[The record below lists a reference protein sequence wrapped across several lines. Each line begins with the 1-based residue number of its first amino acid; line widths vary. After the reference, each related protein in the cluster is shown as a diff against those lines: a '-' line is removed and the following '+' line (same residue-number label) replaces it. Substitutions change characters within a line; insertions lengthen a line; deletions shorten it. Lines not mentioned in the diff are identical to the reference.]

1 MRSPFRVRDRFNI
14 NNYSNLGQRVITGII
29 GAGIIVAGSI
39 ISPWLY
45 FLIFGL
51 ILAFSQMEFY
61 KLSGLDGMLPLKSF
75 GTFLGLSIY
84 TLSFFIGM
92 EHLNEKYYFLIFPL
106 ASLVFFIKLYKKS
119 DKKPFTGI
127 AYTFLG
133 LFYVAVPFSLL
144 NVAAFSIDGSFHYEV
159 IVGSLFILWASDS
172 GAYFAGTKFGK
183 TKLFE
188 RVSPKKSWEGFLGGA
203 ASAFLIAYF
212 LGKNFKSIEE
222 WQWLGIATIIIIV
235 GTYGDLIESLF
246 KRSIEIKD
254 SGKSLPGH
262 GGFMDRFDGLL
273 LSAPFIAAFLKIF

>member
-1 MRSPFRVRDRFNI
+1 MRSPFRMRDRINI
-14 NNYSNLGQRVITGII
+14 NNYSNLAQRIITAVI
-29 GAGIIVAGSI
+29 GAAIIIAGSV

-51 ILAFSQMEFY
+51 ILGFSQMEFY
-61 KLSGLDGMLPLKSF
+61 RLSGLDGMLPLKSF
-75 GTFLGLSIY
+75 GTFLGITIFSL
-84 TLSFFIGM
+84 TFLIGIG
-92 EHLNEKYYFLIFPL
+92 HLEDKFYFLIFPL
-106 ASLVFFIKLYKKS
+106 ASLVFFIKLYRKS

-127 AYTFLG
+127 AFTFLG
-133 LFYVAVPFSLL
+133 VFYVAIPFSLL
-144 NVAAFSIDGSFHYEV
+144 NVAAFSVDDGFHYEV
-159 IVGSLFILWASDS
+159 IVGSLFILWASDT
-172 GAYFAGTKFGK
+172 GAYFAGTKFGR

-203 ASAFLIAYF
+203 ALAFLVAYILSNYF
-212 LGKNFKSIEE
+212 NSIP
-222 WQWLGIATIIIIV
+222 QWHWLCIATIIIIA

>member
-1 MRSPFRVRDRFNI
+1 MRSPFRMRERFNI
-14 NNYSNLGQRVITGII
+14 NNYSNLGQRVITAFI
-29 GAGIIVAGSI
+29 GAVIIIAGSV

-51 ILAFSQMEFY
+51 ILGFAQMEFY
-61 KLSGLDGMLPLKSF
+61 RLTGLDGMLPLKSF
-75 GTFLGLSIY
+75 GTFLGITIF
-84 TLSFFIGM
+84 TLSFLIGIG
-92 EHLNEKYYFLIFPL
+92 HLDDKFYFLIFPL
-106 ASLVFFIKLYKKS
+106 ASLVFFIKLYRKS
-119 DKKPFTGI
+119 DKKPFTGV
-127 AYTFLG
+127 AFTFLG
-133 LFYVAVPFSLL
+133 IFYVAVPFSML
-144 NVAAFSIDGSFHYEV
+144 NVAAFAVDGNFHYEV
-159 IVGSLFILWASDS
+159 IVGSLFILWASDT

-203 ASAFLIAYF
+203 ALAFLVAYF
-212 LGKNFKSIEE
+212 LSKNFNSLPE
-222 WQWLGIATIIIIV
+222 WKWLSIATIIIIA

-254 SGKSLPGH
+254 SGRSLPGH

>member
-1 MRSPFRVRDRFNI
+1 MRSPFRMRDRFNI
-14 NNYSNLGQRVITGII
+14 NNYSNLAQRIITAII
-29 GAGIIVAGSI
+29 GAGIIILGSI
-39 ISPWLY
+39 YSPWAY

-75 GTFLGLSIY
+75 GTFLGILIFFL
-84 TLSFFIGM
+84 TFFIEIG
-92 EHLNEKYYFLIFPL
+92 HLDDKFYFLIFPL
-106 ASLVFFIKLYKKS
+106 VSLVFFIKLYRKS
-119 DKKPFTGI
+119 DRKPFTGV

-133 LFYVAVPFSLL
+133 IFYVAVPFSLL
-144 NVAAFSIDGSFHYEV
+144 NVAAFAVDETFHYEI
-159 IVGSLFILWASDS
+159 IVGSLLILWASDS

-203 ASAFLIAYF
+203 ATAYLVSYI
-212 LGKNFKSIEE
+212 LGRYFQALPD
-222 WQWLGIATIIIIV
+222 WHWLCIATIIIV
-235 GTYGDLIESLF
+235 AGTYGDLIESLF